1 MRVIRLLMLAALS
14 FTLLTAQADEEA
26 ATKRLT
32 ELLNQ
37 AQTIN
42 ARFSQLTLDASGT
55 QLQETAGELVLKR
68 PGLFRWH
75 TDQPM
80 EQLLVSN
87 GEKVWLYDPDLE
99 QVTIQTLD
107 QRLTHTPALLL
118 SGDVSQ
124 IRENFEID
132 YKEGGSVV
140 DFILKP
146 KAKDSLFDSLRLSF
160 RNRMLNDMQL
170 IDSIGQRTNIL
181 FLNVKMNEPVDDG
194 SSPSTFRKARTSSR
208 SSAWICSVANLSRS
222 PWLRVCVPPA
232 WTNMSGRNTCLGRA
246 NRYVRRW
253 SRALCIR

>member
-1 MRVIRLLMLAALS
+1 MRLIRMLLLTVLSFSSLAAV
-14 FTLLTAQADEEA
+14 ADDEVA
-26 ATKRLT
+26 VQRLT

-37 AQTIN
+37 AQTIT
-42 ARFSQLTLDASGT
+42 ARFSQLTLDGSGT
-55 QLQETAGELVLKR
+55 QLQETAGQLSLKR

-75 TDQPM
+75 TDEPM

-118 SGDVSQ
+118 SGDVSK
-124 IRENFEID
+124 IRENFAITHT
-132 YKEGGSVV
+132 EGGSVV

-160 RNRMLNDMQL
+160 RNKVLNDMQL

-181 FLNVKMNEPVDDG
+181 FLNVQMNEPLDDG
-194 SSPSTFRKARTSSR
+194 LFTFE
-208 SSAWICSVANLSRS
+208 I
-222 PWLRVCVPPA
+222 PPGA
-232 WTNMSGRNTCLGRA
+232 D
-246 NRYVRRW
+246 V
-253 SRALCIR
+253 IQE